1 MLNNRPSFIRSRPLQ
16 LVVAYAA
23 FSGLWILLS
32 DSIIAF
38 LFKSPS
44 WLHLAS
50 TIKGWFFVGITSLL
64 LYRLVDSLLKKTT
77 ALSRYE
83 NELLQKQV
91 DTQKLLSEI
100 AENSSDMIYAKDL
113 EGRYLFVNRETEN
126 ITGKRSEELLG
137 YQDLELFPRDQA
149 EIFIANDQSVLSDNQ
164 TKTFEQ
170 TIPTPHGDVTFLA
183 TKGPMV
189 DEAGQTYGLFGIS
202 RNITERKTMEMALR
216 KSVLQSQRLSDFNA
230 LLSEANETIA
240 RARDENTLLQD
251 LCELAIRRANL
262 RLAWIAAPDA
272 EGWFRPLAAAG
283 AVGYLDGIRISI
295 SEKLPE
301 GLSSAGQCWRSQE
314 PIFNVSFLNAPHRK
328 PWEDRT
334 QIYGFASSASLPIL
348 RGDKLWAILG
358 TYLGEENVLDTDV
371 QKILTDLAQDIGYGL
386 DRLDS
391 ESREKEVNGFN
402 MALLDSLT
410 AGINVTRY
418 PDRVIERVNKRMLDI
433 FGASSMSELI
443 GHHGREFF
451 PDDKTHAWVGAFAD
465 HALQVGS
472 GTLRDVPYRRLDGS
486 IVYVDLSGQRLGDMG
501 ELTRMVWTL
510 VDVSERHAREQ
521 TIRELNSAR
530 TALLS
535 NTAAGILLMRYPD
548 EVLVEV
554 NQGFINLMGYRNPD
568 EIVGRTAS
576 EISSDVSQNSDMI
589 ILAQK
594 VLEDGRGNMRDLKLQ
609 RRDGQTI
616 YLDVSGQRIGGGES
630 EQPIIVWTCID
641 VTERRYLTEE
651 LSRQALTDNLTGL
664 PNRRALDVEL
674 SKAMARVRRYKR
686 MLALVMM
693 DLDGF
698 KPIND
703 TYGHESGDS
712 VLRVIG
718 ERLQGAL
725 RHTDFVARLG
735 GDEFVLLIE
744 DCNNFDEIRKVLDK
758 IEQAICAPITLFGN
772 IHVSVKFSAGISLY
786 PQIDTDNPDALMRFA
801 DQALYENKAHKTDRL
816 HLWTL
821 YSEQTQTTRAPSLG
835 RVIG

>member
-1 MLNNRPSFIRSRPLQ
+1 MHNNRPSFIRPRPLQ
-16 LVVAYAA
+16 LVVTYATFA
-23 FSGLWILLS
+23 GLWILLS
-32 DSIIAF
+32 DSIITF
-38 LFKSPS
+38 LFKDPS
-44 WLHLAS
+44 SVHLAN
-50 TIKGWFFVGITSLL
+50 TIKGWIFVVVTSLL
-64 LYRLVDSLLKKTT
+64 LYRLVDRLIKKST
-77 ALSRYE
+77 AMSQCE
-83 NELLQKQV
+83 NETLHKQV
-91 DTQKLLSEI
+91 QTQKLLFEI
-100 AENSSDMIYAKDL
+100 AENSTDAIYAKDL
-113 EGRYLFVNRETEN
+113 EGRYLFVNRETLR
-126 ITGKRSEELLG
+126 ITDKREGELLG
-137 YQDLELFPRDQA
+137 YHDLELFPQDQA
-149 EIFIANDQSVLSDNQ
+149 ESFIANDQSVLRDNQ
-164 TKTFEQ
+164 TKTFEEMVS
-170 TIPTPHGDVTFLA
+170 TPLGDVTFLA

-189 DEAGQTYGLFGIS
+189 DEKGRTYGLFGIS

-216 KSVLQSQRLSDFNA
+216 KSILHSQRLSDFNA

-240 RARDENTLLQD
+240 RARNEKTLLED

-301 GLSSAGQCWRSQE
+301 GRGSAGQCWRSQKSV
-314 PIFNVSFLNAPHRK
+314 FNVSFLNAPHRK

-334 QIYGFASSASLPIL
+334 RAYGFASSASLPIL
-348 RGDKLWAILG
+348 RGGKLWAILG
-358 TYLGEENVLDTDV
+358 TYLGEENIQDTEV

-391 ESREKEVNGFN
+391 ENKEKEVNALN

-433 FGASSMSELI
+433 IGASSMSELV
-443 GHHGREFF
+443 GHHGREFY
-451 PDDKTHAWVGAFAD
+451 PDDETYARVEALANHV
-465 HALQVGS
+465 LQVGS
-472 GTLRDVPYRRLDGS
+472 GTLRDVPHRRQDGS
-486 IVYVDLSGQRLGDMG
+486 LVYIDLSGQLLGGVG
-501 ELTRMVWTL
+501 ELAHIVWTH

-530 TALLS
+530 AALLS
-535 NTAAGILLMRYPD
+535 NTAAGILLMGYPD

-554 NQGFINLMGYRNPD
+554 NQGFLNIMGYRSSD

-576 EISSDVSQNSDMI
+576 EISPDISQNSDMI
-589 ILAQK
+589 VLAQK
-594 VLEDGRGNMRDLKLQ
+594 VLDDGRGNMRDLKFQ
-609 RRDGQTI
+609 RKDGQII
-616 YLDVSGQRIGGGES
+616 YLDVSGQRINGGDS
-630 EQPIIVWTCID
+630 AQPIIVWTCID

-674 SKAMARVRRYKR
+674 SKAMARARRYKR

-693 DLDGF
+693 DMDGF

-703 TYGHESGDS
+703 TYGHESGDR
-712 VLRVIG
+712 VLKVIG
-718 ERLQGAL
+718 KRLQEAL
-725 RHTDFVARLG
+725 RYTDFVARLG

-744 DCNNFDEIRKVLDK
+744 DCNNFDEIKKVMDK
-758 IEQAICAPITLFGN
+758 IGQAICAPITLVGN
-772 IHVSVKFSAGISLY
+772 VNVYVEFSAGISLY

-801 DQALYENKAHKTDRL
+801 DHALYESKAHKTDRL
-816 HLWTL
+816 HLWTV
-821 YSEQTQTTRAPSLG
+821 YGEQGAK
-835 RVIG
+835 